1 MSTHCGKH
9 NAETRE
15 RGRREEKKREDKKAR
30 RSRKRKEGKERK
42 KRRRRERGGRGGGRG
57 RRREK
62 SRKKERGEEEGEEEI
77 GGARRILISLVQS
90 PYRSS
95 MEKPC
100 KIKVNGKIADS
111 WGAWGLLG
119 HPSGVRRVF

>member
-1 MSTHCGKH
+1 MSTHYGKH
-9 NAETRE
+9 QDMRKGEE
-15 RGRREEKKREDKKAR
+15 RREEGEGEWKGQG
-30 RSRKRKEGKERK
+30 SRKRKEGKERK
-42 KRRRRERGGRGGGRG
+42 KRRRKERGGGR
-57 RRREK
+57 K
-62 SRKKERGEEEGEEEI
+62 VRKKESGKEEI
-77 GGARRILISLVQS
+77 GGARRILTSLVPS

-100 KIKVNGKIADS
+100 KIKVNCKIADY